1 MSFIK
6 HGDGKIVTVLEDTAA
21 LTDEQ
26 KKSIKDKND
35 QNDQTI
41 KQSETTDTSVEQKK
55 SGN

>member
-1 MSFIK
+1 MFIK

-35 QNDQTI
+35 QTI
-41 KQSETTDTSVEQKK
+41 KQSDVADTSVIQKK
-55 SGN
+55 LEN